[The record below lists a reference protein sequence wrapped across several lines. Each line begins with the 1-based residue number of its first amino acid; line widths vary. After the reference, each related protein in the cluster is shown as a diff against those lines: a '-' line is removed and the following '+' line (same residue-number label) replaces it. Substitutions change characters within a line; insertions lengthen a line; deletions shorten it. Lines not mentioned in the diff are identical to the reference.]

1 MNSTERILHICY
13 KGKYVSNLTL
23 LHALLYKSH
32 EGALNCTSSSSS
44 LLPPLT
50 RDDTAVNEPV
60 PSMVQRYS
68 RPRIN

>member
-1 MNSTERILHICY
+1 MYSTERIMHICY

-23 LHALLYKSH
+23 LHALLYKSY
-32 EGALNCTSSSSS
+32 EGICTSSSS

-68 RPRIN
+68 RPHIN